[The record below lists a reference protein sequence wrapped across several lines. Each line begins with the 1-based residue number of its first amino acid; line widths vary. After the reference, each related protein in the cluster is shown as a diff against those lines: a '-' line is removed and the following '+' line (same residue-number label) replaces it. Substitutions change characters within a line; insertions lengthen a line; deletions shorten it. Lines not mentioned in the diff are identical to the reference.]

1 MRERWNAGLSFPMQ
15 VSVSQSPEWC
25 GVVAA
30 IVYSLLVALNV
41 GLEFMGFTLLL
52 VSSFSIGLWAYL
64 GNHRGILYFKFY
76 ATAGI
81 IGILRW
87 F

>member
-1 MRERWNAGLSFPMQ
+1 MKVFVA
-15 VSVSQSPEWC
+15 QSLEWC
-25 GVVAA
+25 GVLAA
-30 IVYSLLVALNV
+30 IMYSLLAALII

-81 IGILRW
+81 IGMLRW